1 MVRKFPD
8 PERTTLR
15 FIACPTSALL
25 LSTDVSILKLPT
37 APVKS
42 AALPTSGSGFTL
54 IDSGSV
60 LRNTV
65 CWVPSEKKPPLLV
78 LTTRAKV
85 EVGIGMV
92 PAVVGNSACFLI
104 VYSVYCLPLRLRPC
118 GMGFFGSS
126 TSSTQ
131 NPFKV
136 GLSLIST
143 WAIGSCVKIL

>member
-1 MVRKFPD
+1 MVRKFPN

-15 FIACPTSALL
+15 LIASPTSALL

-37 APVKS
+37 APPKS
-42 AALPTSGSGFTL
+42 AGFRTSGSGFTL
-54 IDSGSV
+54 IDRGSV

-65 CWVPSEKKPPLLV
+65 SWVPNEKKPPVLV

-85 EVGIGMV
+85 EAGIWRE
-92 PAVVGNSACFLI
+92 PAVVGNNACFLI

-118 GMGFFGSS
+118 GTGCFGNSI
-126 TSSTQ
+126 SSTQ
-131 NPFKV
+131 KPFKA

-143 WAIGSCVKIL
+143 WAIGSWVKIL